1 MKGLNNRIY
10 ILSIVLNI
18 ILISIFSYHSFFN
31 MKKNKVESS
40 LYKTQNKILKDEIKE
55 NEESINFFKS
65 KLDVIE
71 DRESRT
77 MEMENYYK
85 NVNFNLNTYTNI
97 YNKGFLKSLSGN
109 LDIGRKNSLVEQNME
124 FEKLNSTYFL
134 EEEVFSRDE
143 AMNNIIVNS
152 LVLNDYLY
160 EVLNSKI
167 VLNNNEMFKKIGVV
181 DQIEN
186 NNNYIVKDKL
196 YKILLKDNEFNNKN
210 LIYEKSKNI
219 LKLKEESIL
228 AYDNLLYPSDYNYN
242 YLNEAKNNL
251 KIEKDN
257 INYNNTFKINDSTL
271 QNIKKINKQS
281 LFNIDV
287 ISQNINYL
295 KDLNIIKI
303 PMDSEDEQDNKN
315 IIRYL
320 VDSRNRIYLIEE
332 NLADDV
338 FLNYYNS
345 EGNALSQIDLNNYR
359 IHYFYDKKN
368 SEILGKYNYS
378 MNLYKNIREAIK

>member
-10 ILSIVLNI
+10 ILSIVLSI
-18 ILISIFSYHSFFN
+18 ILISIFSYYSFFN

-295 KDLNIIKI
+295 KDLNIIKT
-303 PMDSEDEQDNKN
+303 PMDSEEEQDNKN

>member
-10 ILSIVLNI
+10 ILSIVLSI
-18 ILISIFSYHSFFN
+18 ILISIFSYYSFFN

>member
-18 ILISIFSYHSFFN
+18 ILISIFSYYSFFN

-295 KDLNIIKI
+295 KDLNIIKT
-303 PMDSEDEQDNKN
+303 PMDSEEEQDNKN

>member
-18 ILISIFSYHSFFN
+18 ILISIFSYYSFFN

>member
-295 KDLNIIKI
+295 KDLNIIKT
-303 PMDSEDEQDNKN
+303 PMDSEEEQDNKN